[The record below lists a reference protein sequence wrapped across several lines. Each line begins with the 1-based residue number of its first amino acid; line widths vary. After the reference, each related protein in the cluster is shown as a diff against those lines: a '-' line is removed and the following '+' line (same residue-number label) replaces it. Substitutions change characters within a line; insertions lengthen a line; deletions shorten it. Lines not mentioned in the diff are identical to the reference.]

1 MLTSALIHWV
11 AGDLERRR
19 AMACYHL
26 NASII
31 SRGAGNSI
39 AAAVAYISGE
49 KLRDSYDGRLHDRSY
64 RRDVMYKTTLLPLSA
79 PREFLDRQIWLDAL
93 NRAERRCDAQMA
105 RSIKVA
111 LPNELTFE
119 GQVALVEEFVTENFV
134 AQGFCADM
142 AIHRGLLDRHRA
154 SKDIEPVEERKD
166 NPHAHIILPLRTVD
180 EDGFCRTKTQT
191 RHMNNPSY
199 LHLWRREWAR
209 LQNREFERLG
219 LEVRVSHE
227 SLAAR
232 GINREPTKH
241 IGAAAMALESRG
253 IQTERGDQYR
263 AVIAL
268 NRSREVERQLDRQ
281 RMQNRNRDME
291 RTR

>member
-1 MLTSALIHWV
+1 L
-11 AGDLERRR
+11 
-19 AMACYHL
+19 ACYHF
-26 NASII
+26 NASIV
-31 SRGAGNSI
+31 SRGNGSSI

-49 KLRDSYDGRLHDRSY
+49 KLHDSYDGKIHDRSH
-64 RRDVMYKTTLLPLSA
+64 RRDVIYKATLLPLSA
-79 PREFLDRQIWLDAL
+79 PREFLDRQTWLDAL

-119 GQVALVEEFVTENFV
+119 EQVALVEEFVSENFI
-134 AQGFCADM
+134 AQGFLADL
-142 AIHRGLLDRHRA
+142 AIHRGLLNRHRV
-154 SKDIEPVEERKD
+154 SEDIEPVEERRD
-166 NPHAHIILPLRTVD
+166 NPHAHIVVPLRTVD
-180 EDGFCRTKTQT
+180 EDGFSRTKTQG
-191 RHMNNPSY
+191 RYMNNPSY
-199 LHLWRREWAR
+199 LNQWRREWAR

-219 LEVRVSHE
+219 LDVRVSHE

-241 IGAAAMALESRG
+241 IGAAAMALENRG

-268 NRSREVERQLDRQ
+268 NRSRELERQLERQ
-281 RMQNRNRDME
+281 RMHDRSRNME